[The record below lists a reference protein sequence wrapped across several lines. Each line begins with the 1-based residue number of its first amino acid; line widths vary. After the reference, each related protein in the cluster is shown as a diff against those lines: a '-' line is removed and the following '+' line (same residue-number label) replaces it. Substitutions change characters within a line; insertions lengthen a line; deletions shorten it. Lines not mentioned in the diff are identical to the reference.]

1 MDGLSRQ
8 DAVEWLKSLE
18 MMATFILE
26 RITEA
31 PPQPQLPS
39 SQYSSFDGVSLL
51 SYLHDIEVFQNW
63 SVFRIIREFFRK

>member
-39 SQYSSFDGVSLL
+39 SQYSSFDGVSL
-51 SYLHDIEVFQNW
+51 YLTCITSEY
-63 SVFRIIREFFRK
+63 SRIGQYLKKQPSRRVL